1 MARILI
7 VDDDPALVRLLTRI
21 LRGQGWEVGA
31 AGDGGEALAR
41 VKQGGWSVVLLD
53 IRLPK
58 IDGLT
63 ALKLMREQ
71 VPDLPVIVITGKA
84 EQGDMLAAYRAGAYA
99 CLVKPLD
106 EEEVVQ
112 IIRNALA
119 RPHASRNWA
128 AAVLSDAPTVSVDPD
143 KKTEPLDQR

>member
-1 MARILI
+1 MARILV
-7 VDDDPALVRLLTRI
+7 VDDDAALVRLLTKI
-21 LRGQGWEVGA
+21 LQGQGWEVDA

-41 VKQGGWSVVLLD
+41 VKQSRWDAVLLD

-63 ALKLMREQ
+63 ALRQMQQQ

-84 EQGDMLAAYRAGAYA
+84 EQGDMLAAYRLGAYA

-106 EEEVVQ
+106 EEEVVLLVG
-112 IIRNALA
+112 NALA
-119 RPHASRNWA
+119 RPHPSRNWA
-128 AAVLSDAPTVSVDPD
+128 AAPSGAPAVSVDPD
-143 KKTEPLDQR
+143 KKTEPLD